1 MIREANEKDLKDI
14 LEIYNDAILNTTAIY
29 AYKIQTLEERKQ
41 WYEKKK
47 QDGYPVL
54 VFEENDKVIGFATF
68 GPFREWPAYKYTI
81 EHSIYVHKDYRNQGI
96 ATKLMKEIIKIADK
110 REYAT
115 LVAGID
121 AANEGSIK
129 VHEKIGF
136 KYSGTVTKAGFK
148 FGKWLDLAF
157 YQLNLTGPKMP
168 LEE

>member
-1 MIREANEKDLKDI
+1 MIREASENDLKSI

-29 AYKIQTLEERKQ
+29 AYKIQTLKEKKQ

-47 QDGYPVL
+47 QDGYPL
-54 VFEENDKVIGFATF
+54 LIFEENDKVVGFATF

-81 EHSIYVHKDYRNQGI
+81 EHSIYVHKDYRKRGI
-96 ATKLMKEIIKIADK
+96 ATKLMKEIIKIANK

-129 VHEKIGF
+129 MHEKMGF

-157 YQLNLTGPKMP
+157 YQLNLAGLKTP

>member
-1 MIREANEKDLKDI
+1 MIREGNEKDLKDI

-29 AYKIQTLEERKQ
+29 AYKIQTLEDRKQ

-47 QDGYPVL
+47 QDGYPVF

-129 VHEKIGF
+129 MHEKIGF

-168 LEE
+168 LEG